1 LWGALLFPAAFLFD
15 RWWQSNY
22 GLAAGIWHPPQIL
35 KAVAFFAIVL
45 GSWLLAATWQNRP
58 ERGGAVAFAVGGGL
72 VLTLIGVVTL
82 TSSYPNRQHSGA
94 FYEVACAT
102 YPIVP
107 VALRG
112 ARKLRWPA
120 TAAAATYTAVICS
133 MVWLLPLFP
142 AKPQVAPIYN
152 PLDHMMPPPFPLL
165 LIVPALAIDALLRKM
180 RADRPWLQAVAA
192 GVMFFVIFAAVQW
205 IFAEFLLSDMADNR
219 FFAGGGKHWPFFLKI
234 DPLARLQ
241 FWGAAK
247 DELNVVS
254 GLISIALGILAA
266 RLGLSIAAWIR
277 RIQR

>member
-1 LWGALLFPAAFLFD
+1 
-15 RWWQSNY
+15 
-22 GLAAGIWHPPQIL
+22 
-35 KAVAFFAIVL
+35 
-45 GSWLLAATWQNRP
+45 
-58 ERGGAVAFAVGGGL
+58 VGGGL

-112 ARKLRWPA
+112 ARKLRSPA

-266 RLGLSIAAWIR
+266 CLGLSIAAWIR